1 MTVTRRSYTGTAAP
15 TKLAASMAAGDAS
28 FSVVTG
34 GGNGYPTGVNNFVIT
49 VDLGLSTEEKILCSA
64 RVADAFT
71 VAGGG
76 RGFDGTTAQSHGS
89 GASVNHTLSAVD
101 MDQVNQHG
109 ADTSQ
114 DDHTQYMRTDGTRHD
129 LAARH
134 LIGTTLPTPG
144 FPTLSQPN
152 DVAAAGVSTAAAAA
166 DHRHGREQLTTYTK
180 DLRGHVF
187 DTTLT
192 NRLLVQAQVL
202 YVPVM
207 VYGATTMTGFS
218 IQVTTGGSA
227 GAVIRAGLYKGD
239 GTAGRPSTLL
249 VDAGTLAATSSGVNL
264 NFTFAV
270 QTLAAGLYW
279 LALVGQG
286 APATQP
292 TVGQNNS
299 IGNSPFVTDPT
310 NAQTSGAGYSQAAVA
325 GALPTPAVPAA
336 AVGGVPLCFSILS

>member
-15 TKLAASMAAGDAS
+15 TKLAASMGAADAS

-34 GGNGYPTGVNNFVIT
+34 GGNGYPTGVANFVIT
-49 VDLGLSTEEKILCSA
+49 IDLGLSTEEKILCSA

-71 VAGGG
+71 VAAGG
-76 RGFDGTTAQSHGS
+76 RGFDGTTAQSHAS

-129 LAARH
+129 LSARH

-166 DHRHGREQLTTYTK
+166 DHRHGRELLTTYTK
-180 DLRGHVF
+180 DLRGHIF
-187 DTTLT
+187 DSAANT
-192 NRLLVQAQVL
+192 LLVQAQVL
-202 YVPVM
+202 YVPMM

-218 IQVTTGGSA
+218 IQVNTGGSA
-227 GAVIRAGLYKGD
+227 GAVIRAGLYRGD
-239 GTAGRPSTLL
+239 GTAGRPGTLA
-249 VDAGTLAATSSGVNL
+249 VDAGTLAATTNGQVL
-264 NFTFAV
+264 AFTFAV
-270 QTLAAGLYW
+270 QTLAPGLFW
-279 LALVGQG
+279 LAVVGQG

-292 TVGQNNS
+292 IVLRNNS
-299 IGNSPFVTDPT
+299 LGNSPFVTDPT
-310 NAQTSGAGYSQAAVA
+310 NAFTSGAGYSQAGVA
-325 GALPTPAVPAA
+325 GALGAATPGAA
-336 AVGGVPLCFSILS
+336 AASVPICFAVLS